1 MRKSIRIL
9 SAALVAALGSIVTV
23 AACGDDPAPSPAA
36 GDAGVTTKR
45 IGPAGGS
52 LSAFGVTLEIPA
64 GALASEVE
72 IGIKPVSDVK
82 LPDGVSL
89 LGTAYELSP
98 SGTQFAKPVK
108 LVVPL
113 PAGTTA
119 KDAVLIH
126 QPSGGAEWLPV
137 GAPADGATTVT
148 GFVRSF
154 SPIAAVK
161 MLFAQAGCFAPT
173 SCDLSCDYAALTCTG
188 SCKSRGARIA
198 AGASCE
204 LTPQGVISCTCSD
217 GGTGL
222 TPRYPGPFTIGFLE
236 GLMRPQL
243 LLFGIANHCGWPC
256 DGPTDG
262 GADGSTG
269 DGGGGDGGGGGACGA
284 GGPKTPTLVYD
295 PGALTA
301 GTVTSVS
308 GGRVFF
314 TTVNDPRT
322 IGSVGTDGT
331 GFVAHGT
338 STAPVT
344 PRTIVANATHVYW
357 TEGAFNQTG
366 GKVRRYAL
374 PAGPAEDF
382 LTDLY
387 SPWGLWADTEVFV
400 TEYSNAAGNGSVRS
414 AAAGPHAVLGSDVV
428 RADATHVYFNE
439 GGGASAVHRLPRDL
453 SGARTTLVTGAD
465 VGAAGESVMS
475 FAIDDTNLYVLGN
488 NGNLSLRVRRRA
500 KDGTGAV
507 ADVVAPLKYDGRAL
521 ASDASCLYFCATGH
535 GPGQTNKVW
544 GVSKTGTDQTPNVMV
559 ADVFNCQGLGADAT
573 HVYYADNGKIWKVA
587 K

>member
-137 GAPADGATTVT
+137 GAPADAATTVT

-204 LTPQGVISCTCSD
+204 LTPQGIISCTCSD

-236 GLMRPQL
+236 GLMKPQL

-284 GGPKTPTLVYD
+284 GGPKTPTVAYD
-295 PGALTA
+295 LGAVIPA
-301 GTVTSVS
+301 NVTSVS
-308 GGRVFF
+308 GGRIYF
-314 TTVNDPRT
+314 TSGSSPQTVA
-322 IGSVGTDGT
+322 SVATDGT
-331 GFVAHGT
+331 GYVAHGT
-338 STAPVT
+338 VT
-344 PRTIVANATHVYW
+344 SPAAARTVVANGTHVYW
-357 TEGAFNQTG
+357 TEGAFAQTG
-366 GKVRRYAL
+366 GKVRRYPL

-382 LTDLY
+382 LTDLF
-387 SPWGLWADTEVFV
+387 SPWALAVDTEVFV
-400 TEYSNAAGNGSVRS
+400 TEFSNAAGNGSVRS
-414 AAAGPHAVLGSDVV
+414 AAAGPHAVLGADTV
-428 RADATHVYFNE
+428 RADGTYVYFNE
-439 GGGASAVHRLPRDL
+439 GAGTSAVHRLPRDL
-453 SGARTTLVTGAD
+453 SGARTTLVTGSD
-465 VGAAGESVMS
+465 VGAAGESVRS
-475 FAIDDTNLYVLGN
+475 FVIDDANVYVLGN
-488 NGNLSLRVRRRA
+488 NNNLSTRLRRRA

-507 ADVVAPLKYDGRAL
+507 TDVATALSYDAQGL
-521 ASDASCLYFCATGH
+521 TSDASCLYMCSYGKPA
-535 GPGQTNKVW
+535 GQTNKVW
-544 GVSKTGTDQTPNVMV
+544 GVSKAGSNQTPNVIV
-559 ADVFNCQGLGADAT
+559 SDAVSCSNLAVDAT
-573 HVYYADNGKIWKVA
+573 HLYYAHSGKIWKVA